1 MGCHLLIYFC
11 FLIVFL
17 RFYLKRKWKIKTKK
31 CCKLWRT
38 MKLPIKFYQFIAFQ
52 ISFKK
57 MTKLRKVVNSSHF
70 EDRGWLKDSQKKK
83 HNIYSSNWIE
93 REAVLRVLLLFL
105 HKCIMLILAQI
116 FWWFTFIQQPS
127 QCATLNQILQI
138 RA

>member
-17 RFYLKRKWKIKTKK
+17 RFYLKRKCKIKTKK
-31 CCKLWRT
+31 CCKFWRT

-52 ISFKK
+52 TSFKK

-70 EDRGWLKDSQKKK
+70 EDRGWLKDSKKK
-83 HNIYSSNWIE
+83 HNIYSSNWNE